1 MANIIVPATGSI
13 AITGAINDSGNISLG
28 SKTITLNTKDTYVY
42 ENIDVIVSASASVQ
56 AGSLNNEPSGSTTY
70 TENTAAATVIPSG
83 GYLYINEGWLPN
95 TMISLSHLI
104 PEIADHDAGDG
115 HILSGY
121 KAYDEAGNVITGTM
135 AEIDPTF
142 SGGTITVT
150 PSVTNLSVPTAT
162 IQSTGTFK
170 TASTY
175 GVTTTQP
182 TGTGQS
188 DGTTYLTIDGTI
200 SKTDGSVK
208 ATAEATR
215 TAVLYNQY
223 TAGHLSKSTGD
234 TALDAQTTPTTATTT
249 SATTITPTIADNFA
263 PLYIPIVTASF
274 GGGVITPTA
283 GGSVTTAPKVTYS
296 ESAAGLKNSTA
307 ITLSDYA
314 IESTDADSSNNY
326 ITFTASGSPTD
337 GTVQATANATSTAV
351 TYTNDA
357 GAIAAHSG
365 ATAKTP
371 TSNGQDTEN
380 ITVTPTAQAGTTTK
394 YRIPIVTPAGT
405 GGNVTVNS
413 TTITNLSGTAPS
425 VTPSATGTFLPSGTG
440 VGATYGVTTTRP
452 SGSGQTD
459 GSTYVTITPS
469 GTAGSQQAYT
479 ADITVNYNR
488 AAVTTNAAYKG
499 AVSMSS
505 GASLLTASNNQ
516 SASKTGVSVGNIQ
529 ATVGSPSTSY
539 YIPIVTPAAS
549 GGGLSD
555 ESITCTPSGTF
566 TITPKVEFASRS
578 GSSESSMTNSAA
590 STTYG
595 IVVTGTA
602 PTSGDYLK
610 LDPGATPS
618 GTPTVS
624 ASVTVTRA
632 AITVSSDAG
641 LTNGNGTGITS
652 TSKTYNGSASISD
665 PTISAGTNFYI
676 PVVTVPSSS
685 SVNNS
690 VTNPTVD
697 LTAGAAYGGSG
708 APSGSVS
715 GFTSTQPS
723 GAYVVI
729 TPGKNV
735 TSGTVTSTVSSITIS
750 KGITAGGTISGG
762 TDTDNIGVTDGTT
775 TNYYVKVYDGSYTV
789 V

>member
-1 MANIIVPATGSI
+1 MANIRVP
-13 AITGAINDSGNISLG
+13 NSGNIEITGTISGSGDNVSLG

-42 ENIDVIVSASASVQ
+42 ENIDVIVTASASVQ
-56 AGSLNNEPSGSTTY
+56 AGSLANEASGSTTY
-70 TENTAAATVIPSG
+70 SENTDSSTVLPSG

-95 TMISLSHLI
+95 TKISLSHLI

-150 PSVTNLSVPTAT
+150 PSVTNLSVPTAK
-162 IQSTGTFK
+162 IESTGTFK

-215 TAVLYNQY
+215 AAVLYNQY

-234 TALDAQTTPTTATTT
+234 TALAAQTTPTTETTA
-249 SATTITPTIADNFA
+249 SATTITPTITDNFA
-263 PLYIPIVTASF
+263 PLYIPIVTATF
-274 GGGVITPTA
+274 GGGVITPTV
-283 GGSVTTAPKVTYS
+283 GGSVTTTPKVTYS

-314 IESTDADSSNNY
+314 IESTNADSTNNY
-326 ITFTASGSPTD
+326 ITFTASGTPTA
-337 GTVQATANATSTAV
+337 GTVQAAANATSTTV
-351 TYTNDA
+351 TYTNAA
-357 GAIAAHSG
+357 GAIAAHSSASAMTPASTG
-365 ATAKTP
+365 EAT
-371 TSNGQDTEN
+371 SD

-405 GGNVTVNS
+405 GGGLTVNGGS
-413 TTITNLSGTAPS
+413 ITNLSGTAPS

-440 VGATYGVTTTRP
+440 NVGGTYGVTTSTP
-452 SGSGQTD
+452 TGTD
-459 GSTYVTITPS
+459 GTNYVTITPS
-469 GTAGSQQAYT
+469 GTAGSGQAYT
-479 ADITVNYNR
+479 ATVNLTYNR
-488 AAVTTNAAYKG
+488 AAVTTDAAYKG
-499 AVSMSS
+499 AVSMAS
-505 GASLLTASNNQ
+505 GATLLAAANNQ
-516 SASKTGVSVGNIQ
+516 NASRENVSVGSIQ

-539 YIPIVTPAAS
+539 YIPIVTPEAT
-549 GGGLSD
+549 GGDL
-555 ESITCTPSGTF
+555 TSGTATF
-566 TITPKVEFASRS
+566 AKSLSTVTPKTNFKSRTNGTDGTS
-578 GSSESSMTNSAA
+578 AITES
-590 STTYG
+590 TYG
-595 IVVTGTA
+595 IT
-602 PTSGDYLK
+602 TS
-610 LDPGATPS
+610 PASS
-618 GTPTVS
+618 GTYVIFDPDADTS
-624 ASVTVTRA
+624 AGTIATTIPVTRA
-632 AITVSSDAG
+632 AVSVSSDAG
-641 LTNGNGTGITS
+641 LTDGTGTGISATTESFTSSS
-652 TSKTYNGSASISD
+652 TSVT
-665 PTISAGTNFYI
+665 PTIADGTNKYI
-676 PVVTVPSSS
+676 PVITVPSTS
-685 SVNNS
+685 SVSNN
-690 VTNPTVD
+690 VTNPQVA
-697 LTAGAAYGGSG
+697 LTAEAEYAGSG

-723 GAYVVI
+723 SGAYVVI

-735 TSGTVTSTVSSITIS
+735 TAGTVTSTVSPITIN

-762 TDTDNIGVTDGTT
+762 TDTDNIGITDNGTT
-775 TNYYVKVYDGSYTV
+775 SYYVKVYDGTYTV
-789 V
+789 A